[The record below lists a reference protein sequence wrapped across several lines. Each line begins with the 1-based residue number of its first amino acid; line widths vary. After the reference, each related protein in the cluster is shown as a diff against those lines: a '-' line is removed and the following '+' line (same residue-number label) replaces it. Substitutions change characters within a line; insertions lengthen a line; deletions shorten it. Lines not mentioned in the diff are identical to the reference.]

1 MILRIVSTLVLPTP
15 LSFMSIFLYDLA
27 CCLQPCR
34 VRYHIQYYFS
44 ILTVICILYQETFDT
59 WTCYIIAHD
68 ICFVSY
74 ISPLHVYPHFIA
86 SLMIFGLP
94 EWHTWRIILQ
104 YLVFV
109 AVTNK
114 TTNYIIMYIFFLFDQ
129 SGITLLPMRTKVRQT
144 VSMFF

>member
-1 MILRIVSTLVLPTP
+1 M
-15 LSFMSIFLYDLA
+15 
-27 CCLQPCR
+27 
-34 VRYHIQYYFS
+34 S

-129 SGITLLPMRTKVRQT
+129 SGITLLSMRTKVRQT
-144 VSMFF
+144 VSIFF